1 MRIYV
6 AVPTYP
12 LKLLSQ
18 NVDPDLPSSFILQK
32 KLRLSGCL
40 LTISALG
47 AFIYF
52 FEIVSAYL
60 DQADHR
66 IEGTPPALASVP
78 GGAAIPST
86 LIYVIYS
93 RETQNFLDRVE
104 EPDELRQQNTWNLI
118 SLYVGRTP
126 SSELFMARP
135 QPQNLG
141 SETGNLSCSCFP
153 LSS

>member
-1 MRIYV
+1 MDV
-6 AVPTYP
+6 
-12 LKLLSQ
+12 
-18 NVDPDLPSSFILQK
+18 FF
-32 KLRLSGCL
+32 
-40 LTISALG
+40 TISTLG

-66 IEGTPPALASVP
+66 IEGTPLALAYVP

-93 RETQNFLDRVE
+93 RETQNSLDRGE

-118 SLYVGRTP
+118 CLCVGRTP

-141 SETGNLSCSCFP
+141 SETGNLSCSCFS